1 MNLWRH
7 VKMLHMVAIVFYNRL
22 TTVKCP
28 ILSMPRGHVFHAI
41 GKFVNRPEKQ
51 FFVFHAD
58 NDSSLKQKSWAQKA
72 KENEREIESD

>member
-1 MNLWRH
+1 
-7 VKMLHMVAIVFYNRL
+7 
-22 TTVKCP
+22 
-28 ILSMPRGHVFHAI
+28 MPLEI
-41 GKFVNRPEKQ
+41 SSIDQKNS